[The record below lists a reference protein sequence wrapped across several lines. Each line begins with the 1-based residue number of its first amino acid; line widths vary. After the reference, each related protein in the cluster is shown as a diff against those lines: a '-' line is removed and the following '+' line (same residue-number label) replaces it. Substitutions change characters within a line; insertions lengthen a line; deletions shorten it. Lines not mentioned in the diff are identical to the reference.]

1 MDLRE
6 RVVKAKGTDR
16 ATRLPSVLRWPV
28 AGCGRFWIRA
38 RTTGSVAPLPRGGN
52 RARKVDAQG
61 EAQIR
66 QWVDEQPDLTI
77 DELRERY
84 LAERQVAVSE
94 PAMRRTV
101 NRMGLS
107 RKKDALCDGTRER
120 TGPLRA
126 QRVRSASAWVAWSP
140 SDLLRRK
147 RRELVD
153 DARLRASANTRAR
166 LRLGSQELGATSP

>member
-6 RVVKAKGTDR
+6 RVAKAKGTGSSYAVAER
-16 ATRLPSVLRWPV
+16 FSVTDSWVRKI
-28 AGCGRFWIRA
+28 WIRA
-38 RTTGSVAPLPRGGN
+38 RTRGSVAPLPRGGN

-61 EAQIR
+61 EELVR
-66 QWVDEQPDLTI
+66 RWLGEQPDLTI

-107 RKKDALCDGTRER
+107 RKKRLS
-120 TGPLRA
+120 LR
-126 QRVRSASAWVAWSP
+126 RSA
-140 SDLLRRK
+140 K
-147 RRELVD
+147 
-153 DARLRASANTRAR
+153 AS
-166 LRLGSQELGATSP
+166 GS

>member
-1 MDLRE
+1 MKALSMDLRE
-6 RVVKAKGTDR
+6 RVVKAKGTGSSY
-16 ATRLPSVLRWPV
+16 AV
-28 AGCGRFWIRA
+28 AARFAVASSWVRKIWIRA

-61 EAQIR
+61 EALIR
-66 QWVDEQPDLTI
+66 HWVDEQPDLTI

-107 RKKDALCDGTRER
+107 RKKRRSLPRNV
-120 TGPLRA
+120 RA
-126 QRVRSASAWVAWSP
+126 NGSSRSA
-140 SDLLRRK
+140 
-147 RRELVD
+147 
-153 DARLRASANTRAR
+153 TR
-166 LRLGSQELGATSP
+166 T